1 MKLTK
6 PANSKLQI
14 RLQRVEL
21 QQGIYEL
28 VINKA
33 LSEALNE
40 IDSKGLQFQDRQIYF
55 DESTD
60 MISNYMQ
67 RVLKIGLTKIGN
79 DAKKRQKGSDSD
91 KEKTAIEAEINAC
104 NRLIEVLSSI
114 ARDEEIGE
122 WKIGESGKKLL
133 SIWKEINKNQIRP
146 RSSLSISSLFT
157 GGNHSIVLSEELC
170 REIQTADEIDF
181 LVSFIKF
188 SGLRLIYDSLQKF
201 TLNGGILRVI
211 CTTYMGAT
219 EPIAIEKLSALPN
232 TEIRISYNT
241 KSTRL
246 HAKSYIFKR
255 KTGFDTVYIGSSN
268 LSKAATNDGMEWNV
282 KLTNQDAPQIISTV
296 HATFES
302 YWNSPDFELYDTSC
316 HEKLVEAINH
326 ENKPPRTTIL
336 PFDWNPFPFQKQ
348 ILDELYAE
356 REVFGSYRN
365 LVIAA
370 TGTGKTVIA
379 AFDYKRF
386 LEDNPG
392 SINRLLFVAHRKEIL
407 EKSRLTFQSILND
420 SNFGELIVGGRRPV
434 HYDHLFMSIDTLES
448 MNLETLVDCNHF
460 DYIVVDETHHGAAK
474 SYNTLLT
481 YFKPK
486 ILLGLT
492 ATPER
497 MDGKDI
503 LQYFNNRIASEIRL
517 PEAINRELLVPF
529 HYFMVTDRVDLSN
542 VKFTRGKYDLNELRT
557 LYENNSDRVDEIV
570 SAVNRYQPDVDSI
583 KGLGFCVSKQHA
595 EYMAE
600 QFTKF
605 EIPSIALTSDSN
617 EDERRQAP
625 NRLRKGAIK
634 FIFTV
639 DLYNEGV
646 DIKEINTVL
655 FLRPTESMTVFI
667 QQLGRG
673 LRTCSG
679 KTELTVLDFVGQ
691 ANKKYQVHE
700 QKLRYLTSATAIP
713 ISKQIND
720 GFCGLPN
727 GCNIKLE
734 EKAKEY
740 ILDNIKLHAKSG
752 YLEDRFKDYMD
763 VCSDD
768 PKLTDFLE
776 FSDLELSD
784 IYKSKTKTFT
794 GIYKRLNKKI
804 VPDETEEK
812 LFSKAFVK
820 LSTIDSK
827 SWIEKIKTIIKGSNF
842 SIDETDRLFVNML
855 YYTFYNEPVDRTG
868 YASIEDFL
876 HYIRTKKEYCNE
888 LLDILD
894 IRLSQIK
901 FVEIIPELEYP
912 CALRI
917 HCSYYRDQIL
927 AGLGINSSKYKQESR
942 EGTLYLNEKKTDVF
956 FINLNKNEKD
966 FSPTTMYDD
975 YAINEKLFHWQSQS
989 TTSSQSKT
997 GQRYIHHDEIGSDVL
1012 LFVRIHK
1019 EVSGKAMP
1027 YMFLGKGHYISHD
1040 GNKPMSIVWKM
1051 EEPMPSSIT
1060 AYSPIGN

>member
-1 MKLTK
+1 M
-6 PANSKLQI
+6 
-14 RLQRVEL
+14 EL

-33 LSEALNE
+33 LNEALND
-40 IDSKGLQFQDRQIYF
+40 INSKGLQFQDCQIQF
-55 DESTD
+55 DESADT
-60 MISNYMQ
+60 ISRYMQ
-67 RVLKIGLTKIGN
+67 HILKIGLTRIGTIAKNRQN
-79 DAKKRQKGSDSD
+79 DSNSKN
-91 KEKTAIEAEINAC
+91 EKSAIEAEIDAC
-104 NRLIEVLSSI
+104 NKLIDILSSI
-114 ARDEEIGE
+114 AEDEEIGE
-122 WKIGESGKKLL
+122 WKIGKSGKKLL
-133 SIWKEINKNQIRP
+133 SIWKEIAISQTRP
-146 RSSLSISSLFT
+146 RSSLAISSLFT
-157 GGNHSIVLSEELC
+157 GGNHSIVLSEELS
-170 REIQTADEIDF
+170 REIQTSDEVDF
-181 LVSFIKF
+181 LVSFIKY
-188 SGLRLIYDSLQKF
+188 SGLRLIYDSLQNF
-201 TLNGGILRVI
+201 TINGGRLRVI

-219 EPIAIEKLSALPN
+219 EPIAIQKLSELTN

-282 KLTNQDAPQIISTV
+282 KLTNQDAPQIVSTV

-316 HEKLVEAINH
+316 YEKLVEAINH
-326 ENKPPRTTIL
+326 ENKPSGTAIL

-370 TGTGKTVIA
+370 TGTGKTVIS

-386 LEDNPG
+386 VEDNPN
-392 SINRLLFVAHRKEIL
+392 SVNRLLFVAHRKEIL

-420 SNFGELIVGGRRPV
+420 SNFGELVVGGRRPV
-434 HYDHLFMSIDTLES
+434 RYDHLFMSIDTLGS
-448 MNLETLVDCNHF
+448 MKLETLVDCHHF

-474 SYNTLLT
+474 SYLTLLT

-503 LQYFNNRIASEIRL
+503 LQYFNGRIASEIRL

-529 HYFMVTDRVDLSN
+529 HYFMVSDRVDLSN
-542 VKFTRGKYDLNELRT
+542 VKFTRGKYDVDELRS
-557 LYENNSDRVDEIV
+557 LYEHNSDRVNAIV
-570 SAVNRYQPDVDSI
+570 SAINRYQPDTDSI
-583 KGLGFCVSKQHA
+583 KGIGFCVSKQHA

-600 QFTKF
+600 QFTNKHN
-605 EIPSIALTSDSN
+605 IPSKALTSNSEEND
-617 EDERRQAP
+617 RRQAP
-625 NRLRKGAIK
+625 NLLRKGTIK

-655 FLRPTESMTVFI
+655 FLRPTESLTIFI

-691 ANKKYQVHE
+691 ANKKYQMHE

-713 ISKQIND
+713 VSKQIKD

-740 ILDNIKLHAKSG
+740 ILDTIKQHSKNG
-752 YLEDRFKDYMD
+752 YLEDRFRDYMD
-763 VCSDD
+763 LCSED
-768 PKLTDFLE
+768 PKLTEFLE

-794 GIYKRLNKKI
+794 GLCKKLNKKI
-804 VPDETEEK
+804 IPDETEEK

-827 SWIEKIKTIIKGSNF
+827 SWIEKIKAIIKE
-842 SIDETDRLFVNML
+842 SIFYFDEIDRLFVNML
-855 YYTFYNEPVDRTG
+855 YYTFYDEPIYKTG
-868 YASIEDFL
+868 FVSIEDFL

-894 IRLSQIK
+894 LRLNQIK
-901 FVEIIPELEYP
+901 FVEKIPELEYP

-917 HCSYYRDQIL
+917 YCSYYRDQIL
-927 AGLGINSSKYKQESR
+927 AGLGINSSTYRHESR
-942 EGTLYLNEKKTDVF
+942 EGVLYINEKKTDVF

-989 TTSSQSKT
+989 TTSLQSKT
-997 GQRYIHHDEIGSDVL
+997 GQRYIHHDEIGSNVL

-1027 YMFLGKGHYISHD
+1027 YMFLGKGHYVSHD